1 VFDSQYGLLDNP
13 WGGLIHATTFMTA
26 NFSPIHRYPSSALKA
41 RDLSCIRGEK
51 TLFKDLSFEISTGQC
66 LHVRGE
72 NGVGKTSLLRLLAG
86 LSKADSG
93 EVLWG
98 EQSIFADAGAFHRQ
112 LLFLGHRDALKE
124 EFTALENLQMY
135 ASIDDVNLSVEK
147 ALAALWRFGLR
158 GRENLP
164 VYCLS
169 AGQKRR
175 VLMAR
180 MLTRQASLWILDEP
194 FNALDVN
201 AVKEL
206 EHLIAEHL
214 ECGGMLVLTSHQAV
228 ALPKVKVL
236 DL

>member
-1 VFDSQYGLLDNP
+1 
-13 WGGLIHATTFMTA
+13 MTA
-26 NFSPIHRYPSSALKA
+26 HFSSTSSANSLMLQA
-41 RDLSCIRGEK
+41 RDLACVRGGRK
-51 TLFKDLSFEISTGQC
+51 LFSNVSFDLSAGNG

-86 LSKADSG
+86 LSKPEAG
-93 EVLWG
+93 QVLWNQEWITRQTNQYHG
-98 EQSIFADAGAFHRQ
+98 E

-124 EFTALENLQMY
+124 ELTALENLQIY
-135 ASIDDVNLSVEK
+135 AALDDIELPVEK

-164 VYCLS
+164 VNCLS

-180 MLTRQASLWILDEP
+180 MLTRKARLWILDEP

-201 AVKEL
+201 ATAQLEEL
-206 EHLIAEHL
+206 MVEHLAL
-214 ECGGMLVLTSHQAV
+214 GGLLVLTSHQAINIPNV
-228 ALPKVKVL
+228 RVL